1 MFIKG
6 SENTIQ
12 NAETPVVA
20 KNSTSFR
27 EFLYDTFE
35 IEATEAAYSA
45 IVDSTFE
52 NCVGLLSSTI
62 SLQRAGLLLAT
73 YIEDSSLVNFY

>member
-1 MFIKG
+1 MFITD
-6 SENTIQ
+6 SENTLQ
-12 NAETPVVA
+12 NAETPVFA
-20 KNSTSFR
+20 KNSTSFK

-35 IEATEAAYSA
+35 IEATESAFSA

-52 NCVGLLSSTI
+52 NCVGLRSSTI